1 MQQFKDLISDYIVLV
16 FVDRVKFLCHPLEN
30 SVHMMR
36 LFMRE
41 LKDMS
46 SVGLEDFVLIQ
57 LSKLMKEVLIE
68 NTIDP
73 LSDFI
78 KVLPFVRN
86 LRIGKRKSL
95 LFYLDDFVGKVNL
108 AIAFYEHDFIEVP
121 SLVGDVRRFS
131 FHIWF

>member
-1 MQQFKDLISDYIVLV
+1 MQQFEDLISNRVVLV
-16 FVDRVKFLCHPLEN
+16 FVIRVKLLCHPLEN
-30 SVHMMR
+30 FVHVMR

-68 NTIDP
+68 NTINP
-73 LSDFI
+73 LPDFI

-86 LRIGKRKSL
+86 LRIGKRQSL
-95 LFYLDDFVGKVNL
+95 LFYLDDFVCKVNL
-108 AIAFYEHDFIEVP
+108 DMAFYEHNFIKVS

-131 FHIWF
+131 FHI